1 MRRRT
6 FVGLGAAAMAMAGCM
21 SATPQQQVAALSP
34 TGGAVDAR
42 ARQSR
47 RFETAD
53 RDLMLQSALGALQDL
68 GFNIDESDGGAGII
82 VGSKTAGARI
92 RAQISVRSVP
102 EQDQTLMRATFQRY
116 RPRPG
121 AMLSVGETLDDP
133 LLYQGFF
140 ERVAQSA
147 FLTAHEI

>member
-6 FVGLGAAAMAMAGCM
+6 FVGLGLSTLAVAGCA
-21 SATPQQQVAALSP
+21 ATPEQQVAALSP

-47 RFETAD
+47 RFDTAD
-53 RDLMLQSALGALQDL
+53 RGAMLQAVLGALQDL
-68 GFNIDESDGGAGII
+68 GFGIDESNADAGIV

-92 RAQISVRSVP
+92 RAQVSVRSIP
-102 EQDQTLMRATFQRY
+102 DQTQTVIRATFQRY
-116 RPRPG
+116 QPRPG

-133 LLYQGFF
+133 LIYQGFF

>member
-1 MRRRT
+1 MRRRI
-6 FVGLGAAAMAMAGCM
+6 FVGLGLSALAVAGCA
-21 SATPQQQVAALSP
+21 ATPKQQLAALSP
-34 TGGAVDAR
+34 TGGALDAR

-47 RFETAD
+47 RFATAD
-53 RDLMLQSALGALQDL
+53 RGQMLQAALGALQDL
-68 GFNIDESDGGAGII
+68 GFTIDESDAVAGII

-92 RAQISVRSVP
+92 RVQVSVRSIP
-102 EQDQTLMRATFQRY
+102 DQDQTLMRATFQRY